1 MRTTALIFVLFCVSA
16 SVASANNRQWKDAKV
31 VDITSDNNGSV
42 DASSGTL
49 SVTVPITRTF
59 YWIQTEDMTYVLG
72 PAVTPCDRLLR
83 RCPYILDVTLYG
95 KTKIA
100 IDGRYAHILDDDG
113 KDEKIPIAQKIAGTG
128 APSDQSKPETGFSS
142 GAYQVDAGAHSF
154 SPYGVVFVSSN
165 PSGADIYV
173 DDSFI
178 AKSPVTLNLK
188 PGQHYIRAF
197 MNDYKNWSQQIT
209 VAADSE
215 GHLTIALEK
224 SN

>member
-1 MRTTALIFVLFCVSA
+1 MRTTPLIFFLFCA
-16 SVASANNRQWKDAKV
+16 FVAPPNNRQWKDAEV
-31 VDITSDNNGSV
+31 VNITSDNNGSV

-49 SVTVPITRTF
+49 AVTVPITRTF
-59 YWIQTEDMTYVLG
+59 YWIQTDDMTYVLG
-72 PAVTPCDRLLR
+72 PAVTPCGRLLR
-83 RCPYILDVTLYG
+83 RCPYLLDVTLYG

-100 IDGRYAHILDDDG
+100 IAGKYAHVLDDEG
-113 KDEKIPIAQKIAGTG
+113 KDEKVPIAEKIARTG
-128 APSDQSKPETGFSS
+128 APSDQSKPETSGFSS
-142 GAYQVDAGAHSF
+142 GTYQVDAGAHSF
-154 SPYGVVFVSSN
+154 SPYGVVFVASN

-188 PGQHYIRAF
+188 PGQHYLRAF
-197 MNDYKNWSQQIT
+197 LNDYKNWSQQIT
-209 VAADSE
+209 IAADSE

>member
-1 MRTTALIFVLFCVSA
+1 MRTTALIFFFFCAFV
-16 SVASANNRQWKDAKV
+16 VSANNRSWKDAKV
-31 VDITSDNNGSV
+31 VNITSDNNGAV
-42 DASSGTL
+42 AASTGTL
-49 SVTVPITRTF
+49 AVAVPITRTF

-72 PAVTPCDRLLR
+72 PAVTPCGRLLR

-100 IDGRYAHILDDDG
+100 IDGKYAHILDDEG
-113 KDEKIPIAQKIAGTG
+113 KDEKVPIAEKIARKS
-128 APSDQSKPETGFSS
+128 ASSDQSTPESNVSSS

-154 SPYGVVFVSSN
+154 SPYGVVFVASN

-178 AKSPVTLNLK
+178 AKSPATLNLK

-197 MNDYKNWSQQIT
+197 LNDYKNWSQQIT
-209 VAADSE
+209 IAADSE
-215 GHLTIALEK
+215 GHLTIRLEK
-224 SN
+224 